1 MLEVTEQRLASA
13 KNRVDD
19 WIDLN
24 ILTWAKEEILLPAQQ
39 DITQSVSARAA
50 DGLSIEKTGRMKVD
64 LVWEFLSDDGAPV
77 HFFIEYGTKPH
88 VITPSKKQAL
98 HWKGPSGVSVFAKIV
113 QHGGTEARNLVHII
127 EEERRGA
134 LRQRIIDEVTNH
146 METSKVG

>member
-13 KNRVDD
+13 KNRIDD

-64 LVWEFLSDDGAPV
+64 LVWEFLSDTGAPI

-88 VITPSKKQAL
+88 TITARNAKAL
-98 HWKGPSGVSVFAKIV
+98 HWKGPSGISHFATVV

-134 LRQRIIDEVTNH
+134 LQQRIIDEVTNY
-146 METSKVG
+146 MEVNRVG